1 MRTQALWFY
10 AIYSN
15 VLNVYTASWTA
26 EIPQTISALLGSCV
40 VVPCKFNY
48 PDPPKK
54 PPAMTGIWHM
64 TNYQPIYHPDS
75 STVMEEFRGRANLI
89 GDLTGKNCSLRVN
102 HLKKKDNGP
111 FIFRIEIC
119 DFDMYSYT
127 DNMVSIDV
135 QDYPAS
141 PRLTV
146 SGEVKA
152 GDAVTASCSVSHSCP
167 TELPHLIWSRSGTTT
182 NQSEELPNR
191 QWKETS
197 NLTFTATN
205 SDHNQ
210 HLICIAKY
218 QQVTSVQ
225 SSKILNVT
233 YAPVRVEVE
242 PESTV
247 VKEGDAVEM
256 QCSSDSNPP
265 AHGYQWYN
273 ITGTLLSEERIYKL
287 HNVSRH
293 TKALYC
299 AAINTEGHKNSTLAK
314 ISVEYPPSIGA
325 ESGCVAEITGVNC
338 RCLVESRPASRV
350 QWKLADGKTE
360 NSSSVHST
368 DGQDSATVH
377 TLHFHLG
384 LTDVVSCY
392 ASNRHGHETRVLETN
407 QRGVLMAIYLSGA
420 AASAFV
426 LILVILLL
434 WKCSRRKK
442 RVEVK
447 INPVYSTAGL
457 DDQHVGTQ
465 ENIAPAKSHSRGKG
479 PVEDPSATGDDNIY
493 VNSETPYF
501 EEEEE
506 EEEED
511 YENCFKEDV
520 YANM

>member
-10 AIYSN
+10 AIYSY
-15 VLNVYTASWTA
+15 VLNVHAASWTA

-54 PPAMTGIWHM
+54 PPEMTGIWHM
-64 TNYQPIYHPDS
+64 TDYQPIYHPDS
-75 STVMEEFRGRANLI
+75 SKVMEKFRGRTNLI
-89 GDLTGKNCSLRVN
+89 GDLARKNCSLRIN

-111 FIFRIEIC
+111 FIFRIEIR
-119 DFDMYSYT
+119 DFKMYSYT

-141 PRLTV
+141 PLLTV

-182 NQSEELPNR
+182 IQSEELPNG
-191 QWKETS
+191 QWRVTS
-197 NLTFTATN
+197 SLTFTATHP
-205 SDHNQ
+205 DHNQ
-210 HLICIAKY
+210 HLICTAKY

-225 SSKILNVT
+225 SSKILNV
-233 YAPVRVEVE
+233 A
-242 PESTV
+242 
-247 VKEGDAVEM
+247 
-256 QCSSDSNPP
+256 
-265 AHGYQWYN
+265 
-273 ITGTLLSEERIYKL
+273 
-287 HNVSRH
+287 
-293 TKALYC
+293 
-299 AAINTEGHKNSTLAK
+299 
-314 ISVEYPPSIGA
+314 YPPSIGA
-325 ESGCVAEITGVNC
+325 QSGCVAEITGVNC

-360 NSSSVHST
+360 NSSSFHST

-392 ASNRHGHETRVLETN
+392 ASNKHGNVTRVLETN
-407 QRGVLMAIYLSGA
+407 RGGVLMAIYLSGS

-479 PVEDPSATGDDNIY
+479 PVEDPSATGGDNIY

-506 EEEED
+506 EEEVD
-511 YENCFKEDV
+511 YENSFKEDV

>member
-10 AIYSN
+10 AIYSY
-15 VLNVYTASWTA
+15 VLNVHAASWTA
-26 EIPQTISALLGSCV
+26 EIPQTISALQGSCV

-48 PDPPKK
+48 PDREIK
-54 PPAMTGIWHM
+54 PTDLTGIWHT
-64 TNYQPIYHPDS
+64 TNQDIYIYHPDS
-75 STVMEEFRGRANLI
+75 SKVMKEFRGQTNLI
-89 GDLTGKNCSLRVN
+89 GDLARKDCSLRIN

-111 FIFRIEIC
+111 FIFRIEIR
-119 DFDMYSYT
+119 DFDKYSYK
-127 DNMVSIDV
+127 DKSVSIDV
-135 QDYPAS
+135 QDSPAS

-146 SGEVKA
+146 SREVKA

-182 NQSEELPNR
+182 NQSEELPNG

-210 HLICIAKY
+210 HLTCTAKY

-225 SSKILNVT
+225 SYKILNVT

-247 VKEGDAVEM
+247 VKEGDAVEV

-273 ITGTLLSEERIYKL
+273 TTGTLLSEERIYKL
-287 HNVSRH
+287 HVSRH

-325 ESGCVAEITGVNC
+325 QSGCVAEITGVNC

-392 ASNRHGHETRVLETN
+392 ASNKHGNETRVLETN

-442 RVEVK
+442 R
-447 INPVYSTAGL
+447 

-465 ENIAPAKSHSRGKG
+465 ENIAPAKSHRGKG
-479 PVEDPSATGDDNIY
+479 PVEDQSAPGGDNIC
-493 VNSETPYF
+493 VNSATPYF

-506 EEEED
+506 VD

>member
-15 VLNVYTASWTA
+15 VLNVHAASWTA
-26 EIPQTISALLGSCV
+26 EIPKTISALLGSCV
-40 VVPCKFNY
+40 VVPCNFNY

-64 TNYQPIYHPDS
+64 TDYQPIYHPDS
-75 STVMEEFRGRANLI
+75 SKVMEEFRGRANLI
-89 GDLTGKNCSLRVN
+89 GDLRRKNCSLRIN

-111 FIFRIEIC
+111 FIFRIEIR

-127 DNMVSIDV
+127 ENMVSIDV

-182 NQSEELPNR
+182 NQSEELPNG
-191 QWKETS
+191 QWRVMS
-197 NLTFTATN
+197 ILTFTATN

-210 HLICIAKY
+210 HLTCTAKY

-225 SSKILNVT
+225 SSKILNV
-233 YAPVRVEVE
+233 A
-242 PESTV
+242 
-247 VKEGDAVEM
+247 
-256 QCSSDSNPP
+256 
-265 AHGYQWYN
+265 
-273 ITGTLLSEERIYKL
+273 
-287 HNVSRH
+287 
-293 TKALYC
+293 
-299 AAINTEGHKNSTLAK
+299 
-314 ISVEYPPSIGA
+314 YPPSIGA
-325 ESGCVAEITGVNC
+325 QSGCVAEITGVNC

-368 DGQDSATVH
+368 DGQDSTTVH

-392 ASNRHGHETRVLETN
+392 ASNKHGNETRVLETN
-407 QRGVLMAIYLSGA
+407 QRGVLMAIYLSGV

-465 ENIAPAKSHSRGKG
+465 ENIAPAKSCSRGKG
-479 PVEDPSATGDDNIY
+479 PVEDPSAPGGDNIC
-493 VNSETPYF
+493 VNSATPYF

-506 EEEED
+506 EEEEVD
-511 YENCFKEDV
+511 YENSFKEDV
-520 YANM
+520 YVNM

>member
-10 AIYSN
+10 AIYSY
-15 VLNVYTASWTA
+15 VLNVHAASWTA
-26 EIPQTISALLGSCV
+26 EIPQTISALQGSCV

-48 PDPPKK
+48 PDREIK
-54 PPAMTGIWHM
+54 PTDLTGIWHT
-64 TNYQPIYHPDS
+64 TNQDIYIYHPDS
-75 STVMEEFRGRANLI
+75 SKVMKEFRGQTNLI
-89 GDLTGKNCSLRVN
+89 GDLARKDCSLRIN

-111 FIFRIEIC
+111 FIFRIEIR
-119 DFDMYSYT
+119 DFDKYSYK
-127 DNMVSIDV
+127 DKSVSIDV
-135 QDYPAS
+135 QDSPAS

-146 SGEVKA
+146 SREVKA

-182 NQSEELPNR
+182 NQSEELPNG

-210 HLICIAKY
+210 HLTCTAKY

-225 SSKILNVT
+225 SYKILNVT

-247 VKEGDAVEM
+247 VKEGDAVEV

-273 ITGTLLSEERIYKL
+273 TTGTLLSEERIYKL
-287 HNVSRH
+287 HVSRH

-325 ESGCVAEITGVNC
+325 QSGCVAEITGVNC

-392 ASNRHGHETRVLETN
+392 ASNKHGNETRVLETN

-442 RVEVK
+442 R
-447 INPVYSTAGL
+447 

-479 PVEDPSATGDDNIY
+479 PVEDQSAPGGDNIC
-493 VNSETPYF
+493 VNSATPYF

-506 EEEED
+506 VD

>member
-10 AIYSN
+10 AIYSY
-15 VLNVYTASWTA
+15 VLNVHAASWTA

-54 PPAMTGIWHM
+54 PPEMTGIWHM
-64 TNYQPIYHPDS
+64 TDYQPIYHPDS
-75 STVMEEFRGRANLI
+75 SKVMEKFRGRTNLI
-89 GDLTGKNCSLRVN
+89 GDLARKNCSLRIN

-111 FIFRIEIC
+111 FIFRIEIR
-119 DFDMYSYT
+119 DFKMYSYT

-141 PRLTV
+141 PLLTV

-182 NQSEELPNR
+182 IQSEELPNG
-191 QWKETS
+191 QWRVTS
-197 NLTFTATN
+197 SLTFTATHP
-205 SDHNQ
+205 DHNQ
-210 HLICIAKY
+210 HLICTAKY

-225 SSKILNVT
+225 SSKILNVA

-273 ITGTLLSEERIYKL
+273 TTGTLLSEEQIYKL

-299 AAINTEGHKNSTLAK
+299 EAINTEGHKNSTPAK

-325 ESGCVAEITGVNC
+325 QSGCVAEITGVNC

-360 NSSSVHST
+360 NSSSFHST

-392 ASNRHGHETRVLETN
+392 ASNKHGNVTRVLETN
-407 QRGVLMAIYLSGA
+407 RGGVLMAIYLSGS

-465 ENIAPAKSHSRGKG
+465 ENIAPAKSHRGKG
-479 PVEDPSATGDDNIY
+479 PVEDPSATGGDNIY

-506 EEEED
+506 EEEVD
-511 YENCFKEDV
+511 YENSFKEDV

>member
-15 VLNVYTASWTA
+15 VLNVHAASWTA
-26 EIPQTISALLGSCV
+26 EIPKTISALLGSCV
-40 VVPCKFNY
+40 VVPCNFNY

-64 TNYQPIYHPDS
+64 TDYQPIYHPDS
-75 STVMEEFRGRANLI
+75 SKVMEEFRGRANLI
-89 GDLTGKNCSLRVN
+89 GDLRRKNCSLRIN

-111 FIFRIEIC
+111 FIFRIEIR

-127 DNMVSIDV
+127 ENMVSIDV

-182 NQSEELPNR
+182 NQSEELPNG
-191 QWKETS
+191 QWRVMS
-197 NLTFTATN
+197 ILTFTATN

-210 HLICIAKY
+210 HLTCTAKY

-225 SSKILNVT
+225 SSKILNV
-233 YAPVRVEVE
+233 A
-242 PESTV
+242 
-247 VKEGDAVEM
+247 
-256 QCSSDSNPP
+256 
-265 AHGYQWYN
+265 
-273 ITGTLLSEERIYKL
+273 
-287 HNVSRH
+287 
-293 TKALYC
+293 
-299 AAINTEGHKNSTLAK
+299 
-314 ISVEYPPSIGA
+314 YPPSIGA
-325 ESGCVAEITGVNC
+325 QSGCVAEITGVNC

-368 DGQDSATVH
+368 DGQDSTTVH

-392 ASNRHGHETRVLETN
+392 ASNKHGNETRVLETN
-407 QRGVLMAIYLSGA
+407 QRGVLMAIYLSGV

-442 RVEVK
+442 R
-447 INPVYSTAGL
+447 

-465 ENIAPAKSHSRGKG
+465 ENIAPAKSCSRGKG
-479 PVEDPSATGDDNIY
+479 PVEDPSAPGGDNIC
-493 VNSETPYF
+493 VNSATPYF

-506 EEEED
+506 EEEEVD
-511 YENCFKEDV
+511 YENSFKEDV
-520 YANM
+520 YVNM

>member
-15 VLNVYTASWTA
+15 VLNVHAASWTA
-26 EIPQTISALLGSCV
+26 EIPKTISALLGSCV
-40 VVPCKFNY
+40 VVPCNFNY

-64 TNYQPIYHPDS
+64 TDYQPIYHPDS
-75 STVMEEFRGRANLI
+75 SKVMEEFRGRANLI
-89 GDLTGKNCSLRVN
+89 GDLRRKNCSLRIN

-111 FIFRIEIC
+111 FIFRIEIR

-127 DNMVSIDV
+127 ENMVSIDV

-182 NQSEELPNR
+182 NQSEELPNG
-191 QWKETS
+191 QWRVMS
-197 NLTFTATN
+197 ILTFTATN

-210 HLICIAKY
+210 HLTCTAKY

-225 SSKILNVT
+225 SSKILNV
-233 YAPVRVEVE
+233 A
-242 PESTV
+242 
-247 VKEGDAVEM
+247 
-256 QCSSDSNPP
+256 
-265 AHGYQWYN
+265 
-273 ITGTLLSEERIYKL
+273 
-287 HNVSRH
+287 
-293 TKALYC
+293 
-299 AAINTEGHKNSTLAK
+299 
-314 ISVEYPPSIGA
+314 YPPSIGA
-325 ESGCVAEITGVNC
+325 QSGCVAEITGVNC

-368 DGQDSATVH
+368 DGQDSTTVH

-392 ASNRHGHETRVLETN
+392 ASNKHGNETRVLETN
-407 QRGVLMAIYLSGA
+407 QRGVLMAIYLSGV

-465 ENIAPAKSHSRGKG
+465 ENIAPAKSCSRGKG
-479 PVEDPSATGDDNIY
+479 PVEDPSAPGGDNIC
-493 VNSETPYF
+493 VNSATPYF

-506 EEEED
+506 EEEEVD
-511 YENCFKEDV
+511 YENSFKEDV

>member
-10 AIYSN
+10 AIYSY
-15 VLNVYTASWTA
+15 VLNVHAASWTA
-26 EIPQTISALLGSCV
+26 EIPQTISALQGSCV

-48 PDPPKK
+48 PDREIK
-54 PPAMTGIWHM
+54 PTDLTGIWHT
-64 TNYQPIYHPDS
+64 TNQDIYIYHPDS
-75 STVMEEFRGRANLI
+75 SKVMEEFRGRTNLI
-89 GDLTGKNCSLRVN
+89 GDIARKDCSLRIN

-111 FIFRIEIC
+111 FIFRIEIR
-119 DFDMYSYT
+119 DFDKYSYK
-127 DNMVSIDV
+127 DKSVSIDV
-135 QDYPAS
+135 QDSPAS

-146 SGEVKA
+146 SREVKA

-167 TELPHLIWSRSGTTT
+167 MELPHLIWSRSGTTT
-182 NQSEELPNR
+182 NQSEELPNG

-210 HLICIAKY
+210 HLICTAKY

-299 AAINTEGHKNSTLAK
+299 AAINTEGHKNSTPAK

-325 ESGCVAEITGVNC
+325 QSGCVAEITGVNC

-350 QWKLADGKTE
+350 QWKLADGKSE

-384 LTDVVSCY
+384 FTDVVSCY

-442 RVEVK
+442 R
-447 INPVYSTAGL
+447 

-465 ENIAPAKSHSRGKG
+465 ENIAPAKSHRGKG
-479 PVEDPSATGDDNIY
+479 PVEDPSAPGGDNIC
-493 VNSETPYF
+493 VNSATPYF
-501 EEEEE
+501 EEE

-511 YENCFKEDV
+511 YENCFKEDI

>member
-15 VLNVYTASWTA
+15 VLNVHAASWTA
-26 EIPQTISALLGSCV
+26 EIPKTISALLGSCV
-40 VVPCKFNY
+40 VVPCNFNY

-64 TNYQPIYHPDS
+64 TDYQPIYHPDS
-75 STVMEEFRGRANLI
+75 SKVMEEFRGRANLI
-89 GDLTGKNCSLRVN
+89 GDLRRKNCSLRIN

-111 FIFRIEIC
+111 FIFRIEIR

-127 DNMVSIDV
+127 ENMVSIDV

-182 NQSEELPNR
+182 NQSEELPNG
-191 QWKETS
+191 QWRVMS
-197 NLTFTATN
+197 ILTFTATN

-210 HLICIAKY
+210 HLTCTAKY

-225 SSKILNVT
+225 SSKILNV
-233 YAPVRVEVE
+233 A
-242 PESTV
+242 
-247 VKEGDAVEM
+247 
-256 QCSSDSNPP
+256 
-265 AHGYQWYN
+265 
-273 ITGTLLSEERIYKL
+273 
-287 HNVSRH
+287 
-293 TKALYC
+293 
-299 AAINTEGHKNSTLAK
+299 
-314 ISVEYPPSIGA
+314 YPPSIGA
-325 ESGCVAEITGVNC
+325 QSGCVAEITGVNC

-368 DGQDSATVH
+368 DGQDSTTVH

-392 ASNRHGHETRVLETN
+392 ASNKHGNETRVLETN
-407 QRGVLMAIYLSGA
+407 QRGVLMAIYLSGV

-465 ENIAPAKSHSRGKG
+465 ENIAPAKSCRGKG
-479 PVEDPSATGDDNIY
+479 PVEDPSAPGGDNIC
-493 VNSETPYF
+493 VNSATPYF

-506 EEEED
+506 EEEEVD
-511 YENCFKEDV
+511 YENSFKEDV
-520 YANM
+520 YVNM

>member
-15 VLNVYTASWTA
+15 VLNVHAASWTA
-26 EIPQTISALLGSCV
+26 EIPKTISALLGSCV
-40 VVPCKFNY
+40 VVPCNFNY

-64 TNYQPIYHPDS
+64 TDYQPIYHPDS
-75 STVMEEFRGRANLI
+75 SKVMEEFRGRANLI
-89 GDLTGKNCSLRVN
+89 GDLRRKNCSLRIN

-111 FIFRIEIC
+111 FIFRIEIR

-127 DNMVSIDV
+127 ENMVSIDV

-182 NQSEELPNR
+182 NQSEELPNG
-191 QWKETS
+191 QWRVMS
-197 NLTFTATN
+197 ILTFTATN

-210 HLICIAKY
+210 HLTCTAKY

-225 SSKILNVT
+225 SSKILNV
-233 YAPVRVEVE
+233 A
-242 PESTV
+242 
-247 VKEGDAVEM
+247 
-256 QCSSDSNPP
+256 
-265 AHGYQWYN
+265 
-273 ITGTLLSEERIYKL
+273 
-287 HNVSRH
+287 
-293 TKALYC
+293 
-299 AAINTEGHKNSTLAK
+299 
-314 ISVEYPPSIGA
+314 YPPSIGA
-325 ESGCVAEITGVNC
+325 QSGCVAEITGVNC

-368 DGQDSATVH
+368 DGQDSTTVH

-392 ASNRHGHETRVLETN
+392 ASNKHGNETRVLETN
-407 QRGVLMAIYLSGA
+407 QRGVLMAIYLSGV

-442 RVEVK
+442 R
-447 INPVYSTAGL
+447 

-465 ENIAPAKSHSRGKG
+465 ENIAPAKSCRGKG
-479 PVEDPSATGDDNIY
+479 PVEDPSAPGGDNIC
-493 VNSETPYF
+493 VNSATPYF

-506 EEEED
+506 EEEEVD
-511 YENCFKEDV
+511 YENSFKEDV
-520 YANM
+520 YVNM